1 MKYTSCKICGNAIH
15 EENKSLQLVKC
26 VSCGITFYG
35 SNLSGID
42 IDAYYKD
49 VYESDYKNYR
59 KAAANMSEGNN
70 QTIGYNKAQIMSRIL
85 KDNPGSIVEF
95 GAGVGI
101 IANFL
106 KNKNVSYQG
115 FELVA
120 NVVAESRRQGLNIEQ
135 GDFTILAKYKNQ
147 FNTVLAFEVIEHIDN
162 LKQCLSLAYDALQEN
177 GRFGFTVPNYDKR
190 LNNPH
195 RGDSISQIG
204 PPVHVNFFTM
214 ESIRNIAVPFGFK
227 IEYLAERSFPQ
238 RQKSMKEFL
247 RLILRKLTGQFHGP
261 NIYCILRK

>member
-1 MKYTSCKICGNAIH
+1 MKYTSCKICDSAIH
-15 EENKSLQLVKC
+15 EENKTLQLVKC
-26 VSCGITFYG
+26 ASCGITFYG
-35 SNLSGID
+35 NDLSDID
-42 IDAYYKD
+42 LDAYYKG
-49 VYESDYKNYR
+49 VYESDYKNYG

-106 KNKNVSYQG
+106 KNKHVPYQG

-135 GDFTILAKYKNQ
+135 GDFTVLGNHKNQ

-162 LKQCLSLAYDALQEN
+162 LKLCLGLVHGALQEN
-177 GRFGFTVPNYDKR
+177 GRFGFTVPNYNKR
-190 LNNPH
+190 LNYPH

-214 ESIRNIAVPFGFK
+214 ESIKNMAPLFGFK
-227 IEYLAERSFPQ
+227 VEYIAERSFPQ
-238 RQKSMKEFL
+238 RQKKTKEFL
-247 RLILRKLTGQFHGP
+247 RLILRKLTGKFHGP